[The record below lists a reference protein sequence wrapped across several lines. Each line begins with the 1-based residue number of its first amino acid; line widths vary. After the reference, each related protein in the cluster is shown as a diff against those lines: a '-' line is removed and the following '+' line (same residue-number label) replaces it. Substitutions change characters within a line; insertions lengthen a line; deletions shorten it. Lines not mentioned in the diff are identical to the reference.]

1 MRASKILDLIFRNS
15 VEGMYFLIIIII
27 VFNML
32 TDFFFKIGFVTESL
46 AIRDIQYY
54 GGLSVMFAI
63 NNLISKKFFG
73 VELFK

>member
-1 MRASKILDLIFRNS
+1 M
-15 VEGMYFLIIIII
+15 EGMYFLIIIII

-32 TDFFFKIGFVTESL
+32 TDFFFKIGFVTETL
-46 AIRDIQYY
+46 AVSDIRYY

-73 VELFK
+73 VELFR